1 MKVAG
6 LALAIAIGLVAVP
19 RAAHARV
26 QNSAQGQLG
35 VVGAGS
41 DGELW
46 SKTRLDFGLKLE
58 SIWFREGPRDFGLG
72 PYVEA
77 RTASFGY
84 GEYGGGLV
92 ALLPIEQTF
101 PIWFGGGAFA
111 RREDASW
118 GSGFNGFVAWGGRS
132 FNHHGSYGMAFGLMA
147 DARVHR
153 GPQPGFD
160 LVLGATIDLQSLSYP
175 FLYAISALRH

>member
-1 MKVAG
+1 MKLAG
-6 LALAIAIGLVAVP
+6 LALAIASAFVLAPSV
-19 RAAHARV
+19 AHARV

-41 DGELW
+41 DGAFW
-46 SKTRLDFGLKLE
+46 SRTRADFGLKFE
-58 SIWFREGPRDFGLG
+58 SLWFREGPKDFGIG
-72 PYVEA
+72 PYLEA

-92 ALLPIEQTF
+92 ALLPIDQTF
-101 PIWFGGGAFA
+101 PLWFGGGAFG
-111 RREDASW
+111 RRQDSAWS
-118 GSGFNGFVAWGGRS
+118 SGFNGFVAWGGRS

-160 LVLGATIDLQSLSYP
+160 LVLAATIDLQSLAYP
-175 FLYAISALRH
+175 LMYLVSALRH